1 MLKVSIV
8 QILSVRGVSMN
19 KLLAMLILGLGFS
32 GAALILSV
40 PLLFKSKLE
49 QSGLMFAAG
58 SAGAFAVFAISCL
71 VLRKR
76 FNR

>member
-1 MLKVSIV
+1 
-8 QILSVRGVSMN
+8 VRGVSMN
-19 KLLAMLILGLGFS
+19 KLLAMLILGLSFS

-49 QSGLMFAAG
+49 QSELVFAAG
-58 SAGAFAVFAISCL
+58 SAGAFAVFAVSCL
-71 VLRKR
+71 VLRKQ

>member
-1 MLKVSIV
+1 
-8 QILSVRGVSMN
+8 MN

-40 PLLFKSKLE
+40 PLLLKSKLE
-49 QSGLMFAAG
+49 QSELLFAAG
-58 SAGAFAVFAISCL
+58 SAGVFVVFAVSCL

>member
-58 SAGAFAVFAISCL
+58 SAGAFAVFAVSCL
-71 VLRKR
+71 VLQKR

>member
-1 MLKVSIV
+1 
-8 QILSVRGVSMN
+8 MN

-40 PLLFKSKLE
+40 PLLFKFKLE
-49 QSGLMFAAG
+49 QSGLMFAAV
-58 SAGAFAVFAISCL
+58 SAGAFAVSCL

>member
-1 MLKVSIV
+1 
-8 QILSVRGVSMN
+8 MN

-58 SAGAFAVFAISCL
+58 SAGAFAVFAVSCL
-71 VLRKR
+71 VLQKR

>member
-1 MLKVSIV
+1 
-8 QILSVRGVSMN
+8 MN

-49 QSGLMFAAG
+49 QSELYFAAG
-58 SAGAFAVFAISCL
+58 SVGAFVVFGVSCL